1 MNTTT
6 EDVRPFLDAIRA
18 HLDRHNLPGPYSV
31 RVSADDDRPVEVHLS
46 PGRGQ
51 LAEALLAWATTLD
64 HPHVELRRY
73 TTAGDGVLVTVCG
86 RMPSGFPIE
95 VWGGIAYD
103 PAVFPTL
110 TTGETQHAPLSLLR
124 QWAKGVAA

>member
-6 EDVRPFLDAIRA
+6 EDVRPFLDAFRA
-18 HLDRHNLPGPYSV
+18 HLDGYGLPGPYSV

-46 PGRGQ
+46 PGRGA
-51 LAEALLAWATTLD
+51 LAGALLAWAATLD

-95 VWGGIAYD
+95 VWGGLAYD

-110 TTGETQHAPLSLLR
+110 TAGVTQHAPLSLLHE
-124 QWAKGVAA
+124 WTGEVAA